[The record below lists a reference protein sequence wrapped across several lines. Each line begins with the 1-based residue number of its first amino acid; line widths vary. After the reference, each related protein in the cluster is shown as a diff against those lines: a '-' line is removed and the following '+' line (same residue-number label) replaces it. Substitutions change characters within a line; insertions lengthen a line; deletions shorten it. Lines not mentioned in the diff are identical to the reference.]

1 MKLKINNYISESY
14 VDGPGIRFTVFTQ
27 GCIHNCPGC
36 HNPQTH
42 DFNKGIYFDNEKIV
56 ELMNKNPLIEGLTL
70 SGGDPLMQIDECLD
84 LAKMVKNQDKNYDIV
99 LYTGYTFEQIIEMG
113 KKNDNLMEL
122 LKYIDYLI
130 DGPFILKLRDLEL
143 NYCGSSNQRVI
154 DVQKT
159 LKENKIIIADIKK
172 E

>member
-1 MKLKINNYISESY
+1 MKLNINNYISESY

-42 DFNKGIYFDNEKIV
+42 DFNKGVYFDNEKIV

-113 KKNDNLMEL
+113 KNNDNLMEL

-159 LKENKIIIADIKK
+159 LKENKIIIADI
-172 E
+172 

>member
-42 DFNKGIYFDNEKIV
+42 DFNKGVYFDNEKIV

-113 KKNDNLMEL
+113 KYNDNLMEL

-159 LKENKIIIADIKK
+159 LKENKIIIADI
-172 E
+172 

>member
-1 MKLKINNYISESY
+1 
-14 VDGPGIRFTVFTQ
+14 
-27 GCIHNCPGC
+27 
-36 HNPQTH
+36 
-42 DFNKGIYFDNEKIV
+42 
-56 ELMNKNPLIEGLTL
+56 MNKNPLIEGLTL

-113 KKNDNLMEL
+113 KNNDNLMEL

-159 LKENKIIIADIKK
+159 LKENKIIIADI
-172 E
+172 

>member
-14 VDGPGIRFTVFTQ
+14 VDGPEIRFTVFTQ

-113 KKNDNLMEL
+113 KNNDNLMEL

-159 LKENKIIIADIKK
+159 LKENKIIIADI
-172 E
+172 

>member
-42 DFNKGIYFDNEKIV
+42 DFNKGVYFDNEKIV

-159 LKENKIIIADIKK
+159 LKENKIIIADI
-172 E
+172 

>member
-159 LKENKIIIADIKK
+159 LKENKIIIADI
-172 E
+172 

>member
-56 ELMNKNPLIEGLTL
+56 ELMNRNPVIEGLTL

-113 KKNDNLMEL
+113 KNNDNLMEL

-159 LKENKIIIADIKK
+159 LKENKIIIADI
-172 E
+172 

>member
-27 GCIHNCPGC
+27 GCIHNCLGC

-42 DFNKGIYFDNEKIV
+42 DFNKGVYFDNEKIV

-113 KKNDNLMEL
+113 KNNDNLMEL

-159 LKENKIIIADIKK
+159 LKENKIIIADI
-172 E
+172 